1 MSNENKKI
9 KTITFNIV
17 TLGITNDV
25 NDTPKR
31 LKFDELMKKF
41 DQYQDAKAIST
52 IFNGENLIFQ
62 QCKCIDLNERLFHIK
77 ILKKREIDLPYNVTR
92 VTVNENVIKEE
103 IEEQDTHEL
112 DEEFPEEVSYE
123 SEYLES
129 TLEKEDDSFIGEI
142 LNILFDAQ
150 NNILVIQSNK
160 NCTTTK
166 GLEKLFTALYYQLN
180 KVEPDS
186 YNWVSVA
193 PIYNPSKPI
202 DLMKLKQITEI
213 SFVIEDND
221 RIKSA
226 EDIAN
231 NNDELLPQKLEIRE
245 KLNSYDKRK
254 GFNKQKVL
262 RKIMFLLGKKNQLK
276 ELRAKG
282 REDEHD
288 NLELLDFLNG
298 NLKFTHRFTLSS
310 DNSTMLKPDNVI
322 EIMKNNYLNKEIYGE
337 KVRSIAMNK

>member
-25 NDTPKR
+25 SDTPKR

-41 DQYQDAKAIST
+41 DQYQDAEAIST
-52 IFNGENLIFQ
+52 NFNGENLIFQ

-77 ILKKREIDLPYNVTR
+77 ILKKREIDLPYNVKR

-103 IEEQDTHEL
+103 IAEQDTHEL

-226 EDIAN
+226 EDIAK
-231 NNDELLPQKLEIRE
+231 NNDELLPQRLEIRE
-245 KLNSYDKRK
+245 KLNSHDKRK

-298 NLKFTHRFTLSS
+298 NLKFTHRFTLNS
-310 DNSTMLKPDNVI
+310 DNSTVLKPDNLI

-337 KVRSIAMNK
+337 KVRSIAMNQ